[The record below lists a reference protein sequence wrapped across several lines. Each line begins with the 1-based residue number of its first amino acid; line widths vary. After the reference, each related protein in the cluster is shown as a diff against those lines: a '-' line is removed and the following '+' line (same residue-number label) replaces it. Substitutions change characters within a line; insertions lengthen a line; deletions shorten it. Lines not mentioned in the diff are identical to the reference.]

1 MGEPVVVQGTAIS
14 QPYNPYEHKAAAPT
28 DQPVAQQPASSSGAG
43 EAQPT
48 KCRDPIFA
56 LLLIGNVAAIC
67 AVAGIY
73 GSTAFDQNQNTSGE
87 NYDGYV
93 VAAFVLGAIAMV
105 FTGFCLPIMM
115 CIPMI
120 LIKASLIGMLILSGA
135 MMVVSFLSGN
145 IIGGIFGVVFFLIF
159 ACYARAVWSR
169 IPFASV
175 NLLTACTAVKQ
186 NCGVIFVAYLY
197 VIVAFGWSILWSIA
211 FVGVYDQVIATVNGE
226 NTINYGYYFLLFL
239 SFFFTHQV
247 IQNCTH
253 VTVSGTVGSWWFS
266 PEHSGCCSGGV
277 MGSVIRTLTTSF
289 GSVCFGSLLVAI
301 LQATKAVAQAARGEN
316 GGSFLLCIAECILQ
330 CLADILEYFN
340 KWAFVYVGLYGYS
353 YIEAGKNVFTLF
365 KNRGWEAII
374 ADDLISNV
382 FFFLSLSVGLICA
395 GIGYAFNENSFGGI
409 FADAIDTGL
418 SVSVTNAVLGF
429 IIGLVLSSI
438 LFSTI
443 GSAVNAVI
451 VCFAEGPAEF
461 EANHPELS
469 RKMRETWLQFY
480 PNCGA

>member
-14 QPYNPYEHKAAAPT
+14 QPYNPYEHKAAAPAN
-28 DQPVAQQPASSSGAG
+28 QPVAPPTSSAGAGEQQPA
-43 EAQPT
+43 

-56 LLLIGNVAAIC
+56 FLLIGNVAAIA

-73 GSTAFDQNQNTSGE
+73 GSTAFDQQVNNSGGS
-87 NYDGYV
+87 YDGYV
-93 VAAFVLGAIAMV
+93 AAAFVLGVIAMV
-105 FTGFCLPIMM
+105 FTGFCLPLMM

-135 MMVVSFLSGN
+135 MMVVSFLYGN
-145 IIGGIFGVVFFLIF
+145 IWGGIFGVIFFLIF
-159 ACYARAVWSR
+159 GCYARAVWSR

-175 NLLTACTAVKQ
+175 NLLTACTAVKK
-186 NCGVIFVAYLY
+186 NCGVVFVSYLY
-197 VIVAFGWSILWSIA
+197 VILAFGWSILWTIA
-211 FVGVYDQVIATVNGE
+211 LAGVYDQVIVTVNNNQQAEE
-226 NTINYGYYFLLFL
+226 NYINYGYYFLLFL

-277 MGSVIRTLTTSF
+277 MGSIIRTLTTSF
-289 GSVCFGSLLVAI
+289 GS
-301 LQATKAVAQAARGEN
+301 ATKAVAQAARGEE

-330 CLADILEYFN
+330 CLADLLEYFN

-382 FFFLSLSVGLICA
+382 FFFLSLGVGGVCC
-395 GIGYAFNENSFGGI
+395 GIGYAFNENTFGDL
-409 FADAIDTGL
+409 FNNTIDTGL
-418 SVSVTNAVLGF
+418 SVSTTNAILGF

-438 LFSTI
+438 LLSTI

>member
-1 MGEPVVVQGTAIS
+1 MLHNSPRTNILFF
-14 QPYNPYEHKAAAPT
+14 H
-28 DQPVAQQPASSSGAG
+28 
-43 EAQPT
+43 
-48 KCRDPIFA
+48 
-56 LLLIGNVAAIC
+56 
-67 AVAGIY
+67 
-73 GSTAFDQNQNTSGE
+73 
-87 NYDGYV
+87 YV
-93 VAAFVLGAIAMV
+93 S
-105 FTGFCLPIMM
+105 P
-115 CIPMI
+115 
-120 LIKASLIGMLILSGA
+120 
-135 MMVVSFLSGN
+135 
-145 IIGGIFGVVFFLIF
+145 
-159 ACYARAVWSR
+159 VWSR

-301 LQATKAVAQAARGEN
+301 LQATKAVAQAARGED

-353 YIEAGKNVFTLF
+353 YIEAGKNVWTLF

-382 FFFLSLSVGLICA
+382 FFFLSLSVGGVCA

-418 SVSVTNAVLGF
+418 SVSTTNAVLGF

>member
-159 ACYARAVWSR
+159 ACYARAGTFLIHAIKR
-169 IPFASV
+169 ELECCTIHHE
-175 NLLTACTAVKQ
+175 LT
-186 NCGVIFVAYLY
+186 F
-197 VIVAFGWSILWSIA
+197 FSSIM
-211 FVGVYDQVIATVNGE
+211 F
-226 NTINYGYYFLLFL
+226 
-239 SFFFTHQV
+239 HQ
-247 IQNCTH
+247 
-253 VTVSGTVGSWWFS
+253 F
-266 PEHSGCCSGGV
+266 
-277 MGSVIRTLTTSF
+277 
-289 GSVCFGSLLVAI
+289 
-301 LQATKAVAQAARGEN
+301 
-316 GGSFLLCIAECILQ
+316 
-330 CLADILEYFN
+330 
-340 KWAFVYVGLYGYS
+340 
-353 YIEAGKNVFTLF
+353 
-365 KNRGWEAII
+365 
-374 ADDLISNV
+374 
-382 FFFLSLSVGLICA
+382 
-395 GIGYAFNENSFGGI
+395 
-409 FADAIDTGL
+409 
-418 SVSVTNAVLGF
+418 
-429 IIGLVLSSI
+429 GLVYHLPV
-438 LFSTI
+438 STCLPR
-443 GSAVNAVI
+443 A
-451 VCFAEGPAEF
+451 
-461 EANHPELS
+461 L
-469 RKMRETWLQFY
+469 R
-480 PNCGA
+480 

>member
-135 MMVVSFLSGN
+135 MMVVSFLSGS

-226 NTINYGYYFLLFL
+226 NTINY
-239 SFFFTHQV
+239 
-247 IQNCTH
+247 
-253 VTVSGTVGSWWFS
+253 VSGTVGSWWFS

-289 GSVCFGSLLVAI
+289 GS
-301 LQATKAVAQAARGEN
+301 ATKAVAQAARGED

-353 YIEAGKNVFTLF
+353 YIEAGKNVWTLF

-382 FFFLSLSVGLICA
+382 FFFLSLSVGGVCA

-418 SVSVTNAVLGF
+418 SVSTTNAVLGF

>member
-1 MGEPVVVQGTAIS
+1 
-14 QPYNPYEHKAAAPT
+14 
-28 DQPVAQQPASSSGAG
+28 
-43 EAQPT
+43 
-48 KCRDPIFA
+48 
-56 LLLIGNVAAIC
+56 
-67 AVAGIY
+67 
-73 GSTAFDQNQNTSGE
+73 
-87 NYDGYV
+87 
-93 VAAFVLGAIAMV
+93 MV

-159 ACYARAVWSR
+159 GCYARAGTFLIHAIKRELECCTIHHELTFFSSISPVWSR

-301 LQATKAVAQAARGEN
+301 LQATKAVAQAARGED
-316 GGSFLLCIAECILQ
+316 GGSFLLCIAE
-330 CLADILEYFN
+330 
-340 KWAFVYVGLYGYS
+340 VSLYLKDVTG
-353 YIEAGKNVFTLF
+353 VL
-365 KNRGWEAII
+365 R
-374 ADDLISNV
+374 
-382 FFFLSLSVGLICA
+382 CA
-395 GIGYAFNENSFGGI
+395 YKS
-409 FADAIDTGL
+409 
-418 SVSVTNAVLGF
+418 
-429 IIGLVLSSI
+429 
-438 LFSTI
+438 
-443 GSAVNAVI
+443 
-451 VCFAEGPAEF
+451 
-461 EANHPELS
+461 
-469 RKMRETWLQFY
+469 
-480 PNCGA
+480 